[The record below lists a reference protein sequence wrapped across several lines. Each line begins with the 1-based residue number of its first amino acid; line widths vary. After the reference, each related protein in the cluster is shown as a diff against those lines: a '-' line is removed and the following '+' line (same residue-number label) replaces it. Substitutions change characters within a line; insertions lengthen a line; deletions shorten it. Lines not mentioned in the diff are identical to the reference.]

1 MQFCNYYVKINVICE
16 VCFLIYLIYFLLA
29 IFATTVGSLTGM
41 GGGVIIKPLM
51 DILGDFN
58 VQNIGIISSIT
69 VFSMALVSVGKQ
81 IKAKTEIPF
90 KMAIPLAFGSVAG
103 GIIGEKL
110 LDFIV
115 DTFKVND
122 IVTVVQN
129 FVLAFLI
136 LLVFLYM
143 KNKQKIKGKE
153 FKGIPV
159 SVAVGIFLGV
169 CSSFLG
175 IGGGPINMA
184 LIIYLF
190 SVSTKTATVCSLVT
204 ILFAQISK
212 LTTVAFTTGFSGFD
226 LSVSPVMIIGAIMG
240 GFIGASLNKKCKEST
255 VEKAFNC
262 VQLLVLGITI
272 FNIVRNIT

>member
-1 MQFCNYYVKINVICE
+1 M
-16 VCFLIYLIYFLLA
+16 IYLIYFLLA
-29 IFATTVGSLTGM
+29 LFATTIGSLTGM

-51 DILGDFN
+51 DVLGDFD
-58 VQNIGIISSIT
+58 VQTIGIVSSIT

-90 KMAIPLAFGSVAG
+90 NMAIPLAIGSVAG

-115 DTFKVND
+115 DALKINS
-122 IVTVVQN
+122 IVTIIQN

-136 LLVFLYM
+136 LFVFLYM

-153 FKGIPV
+153 LKSLHV
-159 SVAVGIFLGV
+159 SLLVGVFLGV

-175 IGGGPINMA
+175 IGGGPINVA

-190 SVSTKTATVCSLVT
+190 SVSTKTATVCSLIT

-212 LTTVAFTTGFSGFD
+212 LTTVALTTGFSDFD
-226 LSVSPVMIIGAIMG
+226 LSVAPVMIMGAILG
-240 GFIGASLNKKCKEST
+240 GFIGASFNKKCKEAT

-272 FNIVRNIT
+272 FNIARNVIQ